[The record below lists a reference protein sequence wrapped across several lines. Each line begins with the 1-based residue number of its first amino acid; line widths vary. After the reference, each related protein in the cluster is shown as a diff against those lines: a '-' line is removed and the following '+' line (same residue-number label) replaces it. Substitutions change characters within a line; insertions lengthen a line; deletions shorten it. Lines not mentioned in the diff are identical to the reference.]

1 MEVVQLKKFKRA
13 LAAQQAVAI
22 HALGENREIIA
33 VERSADEMDQTGR
46 SADREF
52 AIRGLNRRSELL
64 RNIQAALRRIED
76 GTFGTC
82 TNCEE
87 AIGRNRL
94 VAVPWT
100 PFCIRCQEAVDRG
113 DTTIIEP
120 PYRLD
125 VNAA

>member
-1 MEVVQLKKFKRA
+1 MEAVQLKTFQRV
-13 LAAQQAVAI
+13 LEAQQAVAI
-22 HALGENREIIA
+22 QSLGENREIIA

-52 AIRGLNRRSELL
+52 AILGLNRRSELL

-100 PFCIRCQEAVDRG
+100 PFCIRCQEVVDRG
-113 DTTIIEP
+113 DTTIVEP
-120 PYRLD
+120 AYQLD